1 MYDLSGSAEPVQ
13 SVAVL
18 VEQSDKPFCM
28 EQGSAKV
35 QRYQPWQALYIR
47 GNRKNQKD
55 KKMVGKCR
63 TNGLLVKKVAEIYN
77 WLDSQVES
85 HKDLAG
91 RCEACG
97 RCCDFVKGFDHKLFV
112 TCPELMY
119 LSVNLQGE
127 NVKPMKTSR
136 CPYNVDGKCTI
147 YVHRFAGCRIFC
159 CKGDTDFQN
168 ILSESALEKFKSLC
182 NEFQIGYRYSELA
195 TALNSFG
202 G

>member
-18 VEQSDKPFCM
+18 VEQSDKPFCL

-63 TNGLLVKKVAEIYN
+63 TNGQLVKKVAEIYD
-77 WLDSQVES
+77 WLDSQIES
-85 HKDLAG
+85 HRELAG

-97 RCCDFVKGFDHKLFV
+97 KCCDFEGFDHKVFV
-112 TCPELMY
+112 TGPELMY
-119 LSVNLQGE
+119 LSVNLHGE
-127 NVKPMKTSR
+127 NIKPMKTSR
-136 CPYNVDGKCTI
+136 CPYNIDDKCTI
-147 YVHRFAGCRIFC
+147 YEYRFAGCRIFC
-159 CKGDTDFQN
+159 CKGDADFQN
-168 ILSESALEKFKSLC
+168 DLSESTLEKFKSLC
-182 NEFQIGYRYSELA
+182 NKCQIEYRYSELA
-195 TALNSFG
+195 TALNSFEG
-202 G
+202 

>member
-18 VEQSDKPFCM
+18 VEQSDKPFCL

-63 TNGLLVKKVAEIYN
+63 TNGLLVKKVAEIHD

-85 HKDLAG
+85 HNDLAG

-97 RCCDFVKGFDHKLFV
+97 RCCDFESFDHKLFV
-112 TCPELMY
+112 TGPELMY

-182 NEFQIGYRYSELA
+182 NEYQIEYRYSELA